1 MAELKLEEIIG
12 HEGVEV
18 FGVKG
23 FCDAEGFKLKPA
35 GIIQIDRGRVIGVK
49 DGTYAMYIPS
59 VNVHLGVIL
68 RDGELELDSTAKE
81 AYQRLSKYKN

>member
-23 FCDAEGFKLKPA
+23 FCDIEGFKLKPA
-35 GIIQIDRGRVIGVK
+35 GMIQIERGRVIGVE
-49 DGTYAMYIPS
+49 DGTYAIYIPS
-59 VNVHLGVIL
+59 VNVYLGVEVN
-68 RDGELELDSTAKE
+68 DGELKLDSTAKKV
-81 AYQRLSKYKN
+81 YQRLSKYKN